1 MDRLT
6 YRNKNGD
13 VGLVGEKESLTSIEV
28 VDLIN
33 NALDKLAHYEELADA
48 RRLIELPC
56 AVGDTVYVLR
66 EKNIEKAEVFS
77 IKIESEDN
85 HWCFILKCMV
95 TEGYFKNFKRFM
107 YGKTAFLTKEE
118 AERKLKE
125 LEK

>member
-1 MDRLT
+1 MGRLT
-6 YRNKNGD
+6 
-13 VGLVGEKESLTSIEV
+13 EKCGNTYGPNE
-28 VDLIN
+28 
-33 NALDKLAHYEELADA
+33 NANYEPMNCMDKLGRLEDLEEQG
-48 RRLIELPC
+48 RLIELPC

-95 TEGYFKNFKRFM
+95 TEGYFENFKRFM

-118 AERKLKE
+118 AEAKLKE
-125 LEK
+125 LEE